1 MPNNWMAPWKNRTS
15 QYISFF
21 CPSLS
26 GILFQMFC
34 LLTGRRGMPDF
45 SVLKYYELNIKYS
58 LNILTEY
65 SNRLQTPKPI
75 ITCSSVLPPEIVM
88 HDASIG
94 GRSEH
99 NIKCVV
105 HDDLGRK
112 NRTNYYRF
120 SAVSLASQ
128 WNIFGSFT
136 EPFSWRGCC
145 AYSVD
150 SLLQSTSQS
159 VRRLLPSSWN
169 RLRSVDW
176 QSLQHELLCIFPDG
190 FFLQNCDVFISD
202 FSTLIDSLLLRLL
215 TAIVCPVTDCLDVS
229 VRYWLRCNKLNFCP
243 KISRG
248 WLSIQREKTL
258 MALCE
263 RCYHF
268 SPFCWFC
275 LCF

>member
-21 CPSLS
+21 RPSLS

-99 NIKCVV
+99 NIKCVL

-202 FSTLIDSLLLRLL
+202 FSTLIDSLSATAADSYCVSRNRLPS
-215 TAIVCPVTDCLDVS
+215 CFSS
-229 VRYWLRCNKLNFCP
+229 VL
-243 KISRG
+243 I
-248 WLSIQREKTL
+248 TL
-258 MALCE
+258 
-263 RCYHF
+263 
-268 SPFCWFC
+268 
-275 LCF
+275 